1 VIGAL
6 QAENE
11 ANVKLMST
19 LISWDLDIYYELA
32 NRPRIRSLDWDIV
45 RGDLL
50 AEIPRLGV
58 EGIAFILPDGTL
70 RRATDD
76 GTAQVADRA
85 YFKKA
90 MAGEKNIDI
99 VVNRVTNEP
108 LLLMVVPIYESSA
121 RGRLLSGY

>member
-1 VIGAL
+1 VASL

-19 LISWDLDIYYELA
+19 LISWDLEIYYELA

-58 EGIAFILPDGTL
+58 EGDSF
-70 RRATDD
+70 
-76 GTAQVADRA
+76 
-85 YFKKA
+85 YFA
-90 MAGEKNIDI
+90 
-99 VVNRVTNEP
+99 
-108 LLLMVVPIYESSA
+108 
-121 RGRLLSGY
+121 